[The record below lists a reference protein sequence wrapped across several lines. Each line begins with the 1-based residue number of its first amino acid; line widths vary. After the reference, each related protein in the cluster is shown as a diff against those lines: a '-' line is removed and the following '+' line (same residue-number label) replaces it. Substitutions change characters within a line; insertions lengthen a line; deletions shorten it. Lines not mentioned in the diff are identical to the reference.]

1 MATMNW
7 RDKLIEQSW
16 LLPFLPNYMK
26 PLDEPAMMNEQT
38 KEFVYEAE
46 EFISDLAA
54 LSELP
59 RLNKTFKRSIQGFT
73 YKIKIKQ
80 RKIHV
85 EMIDTHKSASTLKKR
100 VFITI
105 YRNHIKQDRGTG
117 KLIDSTIYF
126 QKNGRT
132 NVRSVRRHPLF
143 QSIFYH
149 IHRLDLSINGNS
161 LPDQQLLEADGG
173 TVENAA
179 LPPEQEASSLIDALR
194 DIERRFKGTDQTLLD
209 LVKAM
214 QQSLIKTEE
223 ELSLLNVEEKHHL
236 KRLIHHDVPNLLQ
249 TYESLSSD
257 QKVESKKRVQQSLT
271 NMFQF
276 IDAQA
281 ADLQSTRMERMN
293 HLLQLNEIRYDP
305 TLPREQTKTSA
316 MMRKHQKQLDED
328 E

>member
-26 PLDEPAMMNEQT
+26 PLDEPGMMNEHT

-73 YKIKIKQ
+73 YKIKIKP

-100 VFITI
+100 VFITV
-105 YRNHIKQDRGTG
+105 YRNHIKQDQGTG
-117 KLIDSTIYF
+117 KLLDSTIYF

-149 IHRLDLSINGNS
+149 IHRLDLSING
-161 LPDQQLLEADGG
+161 Q
-173 TVENAA
+173 TT
-179 LPPEQEASSLIDALR
+179 PEQLIEATPAATEDASISPAQEGANLIQALV
-194 DIERRFKGTDQTLLD
+194 DIEKRFKGTDKSFLNIVQ
-209 LVKAM
+209 AM
-214 QQSLIKTEE
+214 QASMQKTGEE
-223 ELSLLNVEEKHHL
+223 YELLNVEEKHHL

-249 TYESLSSD
+249 TFESLDSA
-257 QKVESKKRVQQSLT
+257 QQLESKDRVLQSLK
-271 NMFQF
+271 NMYQY
-276 IDAQA
+276 IDKQA
-281 ADLQSTRMERMN
+281 EDLQATRMERMN
-293 HLLQLNEIRYDP
+293 HLLQLNDIRYDP
-305 TLPREQTKTSA
+305 ALPQESTKTSTI
-316 MMRKHQKQLDED
+316 MRRHQKQIDE